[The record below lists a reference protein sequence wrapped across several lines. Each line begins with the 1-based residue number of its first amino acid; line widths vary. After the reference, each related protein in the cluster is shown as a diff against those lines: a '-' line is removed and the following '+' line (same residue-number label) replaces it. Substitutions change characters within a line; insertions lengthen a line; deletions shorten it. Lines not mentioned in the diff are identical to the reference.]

1 MAISLQPSAADAEL
15 NAFLFASVGEDK
27 TGVDVTVLSALARVG
42 LDPWG
47 EAARLSSL
55 SNEAAAQALTKTI
68 GLLPLG
74 NWTAADVRGI
84 AARLVACLPR
94 RGAAPAPAATAQH
107 ATPTTVKVRIWPA
120 VWTVCAIAAIGWF
133 LVSSYLESD
142 APFESAPRVES
153 TTSR

>member
-47 EAARLSSL
+47 EAARLASL
-55 SNEAAAQALTKTI
+55 PSEAAALALTKTI
-68 GLLPLG
+68 GLLPIG

-94 RGAAPAPAATAQH
+94 RGAAPVAPAQH
-107 ATPTTVKVRIWPA
+107 TTPTTTKVRIGPTIWM
-120 VWTVCAIAAIGWF
+120 VCAIAAIGWF
-133 LVSSYLESD
+133 FVSSYLESD
-142 APFESAPRVES
+142 APFESAPTVES
-153 TTSR
+153 TPSR